1 MLFNSRQKARMHE
14 RKMHEGFKTKKR
26 IRKRPTAANLE
37 YFIVN
42 KRPGQKDG
50 MMIRYYHEGA
60 PAVKDQ
66 QPIAEEE
73 SVETS
78 EIIKIEAHEA
88 GVQVSEVEEKQEDVL
103 QKEFELVEVEEGAE
117 GESFVIQ
124 ECDVNGEPVTTAIQT
139 GDKSFEPQVLEI
151 PEDTEQCQLILYPDG
166 TFKLLNILDAK
177 T

>member
-1 MLFNSRQKARMHE
+1 
-14 RKMHEGFKTKKR
+14 
-26 IRKRPTAANLE
+26 
-37 YFIVN
+37 
-42 KRPGQKDG
+42 
-50 MMIRYYHEGA
+50 
-60 PAVKDQ
+60 
-66 QPIAEEE
+66 
-73 SVETS
+73 
-78 EIIKIEAHEA
+78 
-88 GVQVSEVEEKQEDVL
+88 
-103 QKEFELVEVEEGAE
+103 VEEGAE